1 MDLVVVPARK
11 NSSRLKNK
19 NILKIGKKALIEYT
33 LNFIKKL
40 KFENIVISTDSIIIK
55 NIAKKMDFN
64 VDYNRPSSL
73 SKNTT
78 KMADT
83 VLHVANWFE
92 KKNKVKVEN
101 IILFQPTSPL
111 RSKKNISKAIK
122 IYKSKKIQSLTSVT
136 KINLNNSNDV
146 NFLSRKINK
155 ISIIKHQSKLYRIDG
170 NIYIIKK
177 KILKKFRKFTIPRKT
192 YLHNSNQKYTI
203 DIDYKED
210 FKLAKLLIEKNIS
223 KI

>member
-19 NILKIGKKALIEYT
+19 NILKIGKKTLTEYT
-33 LNFIKKL
+33 LGFIKKM
-40 KFENIVISTDSIIIK
+40 KFKNTVISTDSIIIK
-55 NIAKKMDFN
+55 NKAKKMDFN
-64 VDYNRPSSL
+64 VDYNRPSGL

-83 VLHVANWFE
+83 VLHVVNWFE
-92 KKNKVKVEN
+92 KKNNVNVEN

-111 RSKKNISKAIK
+111 RSEKNISKAIN
-122 IYKSKKIQSLTSVT
+122 IYKSKKIQSLTSVS
-136 KINLNNSNDV
+136 KINFNNFNDV
-146 NFLSRKINK
+146 DFLSRKNSK
-155 ISIIKHQSKLYRIDG
+155 ISTIKYQNELYRIDG

-177 KILKKFRKFTIPRKT
+177 KILKKFRKFTIPKKT
-192 YLHNSNQKYTI
+192 YFYNSNQKYTI